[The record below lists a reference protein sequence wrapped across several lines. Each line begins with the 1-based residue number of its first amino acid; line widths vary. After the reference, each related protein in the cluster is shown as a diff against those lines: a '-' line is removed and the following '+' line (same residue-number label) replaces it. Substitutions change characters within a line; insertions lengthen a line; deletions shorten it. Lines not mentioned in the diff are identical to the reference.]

1 MILAIL
7 HNQQKFERLAEFSLD
22 NAMIEIER
30 LRQLKETSANNRP
43 SEEQQDATSITLS
56 EKAKGKLPEGSL
68 SRVSSTS
75 SISQQQQNNNMPSR
89 QVSLSSIASTAS
101 LLPGV
106 KNGFTPT
113 DDWVSFYNQL
123 NIYYITY

>member
-1 MILAIL
+1 M
-7 HNQQKFERLAEFSLD
+7 
-22 NAMIEIER
+22 
-30 LRQLKETSANNRP
+30 RQLKEASAANRQRQSSDDSQQHQITSP
-43 SEEQQDATSITLS
+43 DSVSSIPLS

-75 SISQQQQNNNMPSR
+75 SISQQPSMPIR
-89 QVSLSSIASTAS
+89 QASLSSITSTAS

-113 DDWVSFYNQL
+113 DDWVKL
-123 NIYYITY
+123 NHLYIY